1 MTFTPHTLYTNQVL
15 RGLALSRACRAQP
28 VPAILE
34 IPSKE
39 HPYDPNQDSVL
50 QRVKN
55 VLGGDLGAA

>member
-1 MTFTPHTLYTNQVL
+1 MDCHLPQ
-15 RGLALSRACRAQP
+15 ALSCECCVQP